1 MNIQL
6 TLKKKISNKNQIKGL
21 NYEVQIKDYIINNL
35 NKIAYLWKD
44 IPEILLIKYGFI
56 GSHNEERLNRKELN
70 ENPLQD
76 TGIDILQIDSD
87 EECIL
92 IQCKNGYKNGI
103 TMSDLAGYYAWTS
116 SLDNYKGIVYYTSKL
131 SHNIKK
137 LPYNKRLEYIKKS
150 YIDSSENIIIEDS
163 IIPHYYQFD
172 AKNNAIEYFKNNKR
186 GILTMPCGTGK
197 H

>member
-6 TLKKKISNKNQIKGL
+6 TFKKEISNKNKNQIKGL

-92 IQCKNGYKNGI
+92 IQCKSPLFFRKKKPARKKNYLFLKI
-103 TMSDLAGYYAWTS
+103 NFT
-116 SLDNYKGIVYYTSKL
+116 
-131 SHNIKK
+131 
-137 LPYNKRLEYIKKS
+137 P
-150 YIDSSENIIIEDS
+150 IIILKINS
-163 IIPHYYQFD
+163 FFSVPAF
-172 AKNNAIEYFKNNKR
+172 FF
-186 GILTMPCGTGK
+186 
-197 H
+197 